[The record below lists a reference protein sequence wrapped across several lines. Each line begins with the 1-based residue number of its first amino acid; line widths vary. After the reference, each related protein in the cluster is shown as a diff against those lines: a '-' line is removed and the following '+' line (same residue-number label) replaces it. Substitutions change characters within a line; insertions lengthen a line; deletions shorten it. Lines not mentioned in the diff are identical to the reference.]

1 MAHDQL
7 FSPLKLGNLN
17 LNHRVVMAPLTRF
30 RADDRHVPL
39 DIVAEYY
46 AQRASMPGTLLIAE
60 ATFISP
66 RASGQANAPGI
77 WNTNQIA
84 AWQRVTDAVH
94 AKGCFIFLQLWA
106 LGRRAMP
113 DLLARAEGGP
123 YPVVGPSPLAVQNGP
138 VPRELSRD
146 EIQLFVEDYAAAAR
160 NAMLAGFDGVEIH
173 AANGYLVDQFC
184 QAASNHR
191 TDEYGGS
198 VANRARFALE
208 VTQAIIRAVGDSR
221 KVALR
226 LSPWSEFAADSRA
239 VVAQFSH
246 LITELKKLDLAYL
259 HLVESR
265 VGGVDARDAIYHN
278 FTGRNDPFIELWG
291 GQEPIIL
298 AGGFTPETATKVAG
312 EYYKDKKVCVAFGR
326 YYISTPDLP
335 FRLRK
340 GLPLNPYDRG
350 TFYKL
355 MSPDG
360 YVDYPFSEE
369 YLAAILS
376 QGPR

>member
-1 MAHDQL
+1 MAHEQL
-7 FSPLKLGNLN
+7 FLPLKLGNLN
-17 LNHRVVMAPLTRF
+17 LSHRVVMAPLTRF
-30 RADDRHVPL
+30 RADDRHIPL
-39 DIVAEYY
+39 DMVAEYY

-66 RASGQANAPGI
+66 RASGQPNAPGI
-77 WNTNQIA
+77 WNSNQIA

-123 YPVVGPSPLAVQNGP
+123 YPVVGPSPIAVQNGP

-146 EIQLFVEDYAAAAR
+146 EIQLFIEDYAAAGR

-184 QAASNHR
+184 QAACNKR

-198 VANRARFALE
+198 VANRSKFALE

-221 KVALR
+221 KVAVR
-226 LSPWSEFAADSRA
+226 LSPWSEFAADSSA
-239 VVAQFSH
+239 VVAQFGH
-246 LITELKKLDLAYL
+246 VITELKKLDLAYL

-265 VGGVDARDAIYHN
+265 VGGVDARDAIYHR

-291 GQEPIIL
+291 EQAPIIL
-298 AGGFTPETATKVAG
+298 AGGFTPETATKVVG
-312 EYYKDKKVCVAFGR
+312 EYYKDKKVCIAFGR

-369 YLAAILS
+369 YLAAELK
-376 QGPR
+376 

>member
-1 MAHDQL
+1 
-7 FSPLKLGNLN
+7 
-17 LNHRVVMAPLTRF
+17 MAPLTRF

-146 EIQLFVEDYAAAAR
+146 EIQLFVEDYATAAR

-298 AGGFTPETATKVAG
+298 AGGFTPETATKVVA
-312 EYYKDKKVCVAFGR
+312 EYYKDKKVCIAFGR